1 MSLYSLLQISV
12 TQNVTFSGCTIPKW
26 DCLWVVGEVG
36 EEKAMSLFF
45 TRAIHSTIT
54 ADLQPC

>member
-1 MSLYSLLQISV
+1 L
-12 TQNVTFSGCTIPKW
+12 

-36 EEKAMSLFF
+36 EEEAMSLFF

>member
-12 TQNVTFSGCTIPKW
+12 TQNVTFFELTFPKW
-26 DCLWVVGEVG
+26 VCLWVVGEVG
-36 EEKAMSLFF
+36 EEEAMSLFF

-54 ADLQPC
+54 ADLKPC